1 MCVGSYHHLHFTC
14 CVCREALAAQKAKE
28 DYLRRHMA
36 GETEQARAD
45 LARLAIV
52 RHNPHYGTSFHLR
65 IGGFYGGG
73 LCSF

>member
-1 MCVGSYHHLHFTC
+1 MFVCITTCNTVYFITSKLLCVL
-14 CVCREALAAQKAKE
+14 REALAAVKAKE

-52 RHNPHYGTSFHLR
+52 SHAVTYSITF
-65 IGGFYGGG
+65 II
-73 LCSF
+73 